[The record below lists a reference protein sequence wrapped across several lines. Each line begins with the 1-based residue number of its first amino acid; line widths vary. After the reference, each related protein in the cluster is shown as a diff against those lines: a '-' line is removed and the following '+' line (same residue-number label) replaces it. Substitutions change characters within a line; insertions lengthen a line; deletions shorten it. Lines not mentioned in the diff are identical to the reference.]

1 MSSTLSFG
9 RRLLL
14 ACTSVVVATFIVPR
28 TLAGCR
34 ANALFDGD
42 VDTQDALA
50 RQVARQVLTHKENHF
65 YHTGA
70 DRFDGQSAIAIYQMA
85 LLGLGQTIL
94 AHPEKRDAY
103 LPAMEAAAD
112 KLVDPATLAYAA
124 RVYGHHACERQGI
137 GPGGGHAYAGYIN
150 MGLGMLRLIHKDT
163 KHAALHDRLTAEL
176 RKELFASATGMIET
190 YPAESWPPDVAVVMG
205 SIGLHALATGFDI
218 RQDVE
223 VWAQRFEKCALHEPS
238 GYLLQR
244 VRTGTC
250 KPVDAPRGSGTAVSS
265 YALGFAHVELSRRLY
280 AAITRNGF
288 IVIAGFGGI
297 REYAPGFAGR
307 GDGNAGPML
316 WGASVGGTGFGL
328 GAARMNG
335 DRDGFTLLYRS
346 AHVAGLPLSKGNE
359 ARFGAG
365 GMLGDAFLLAMLT
378 ARRP

>member
-1 MSSTLSFG
+1 MSSPLTLSFG

-14 ACTSVVVATFIVPR
+14 VCMSVLVTMVIVPR
-28 TLAGCR
+28 TIAGCR
-34 ANALFDGD
+34 ANAFFDGD
-42 VDTQDALA
+42 AAVQDAFARNISRRILA
-50 RQVARQVLTHKENHF
+50 QKDNIF

-70 DRFDGQSAIAIYQMA
+70 DRFDGQSAIAVYQMA
-85 LLGLGQTIL
+85 ILGLGQTIL
-94 AHPEKRDAY
+94 AHPEKRAEY

-112 KLVDPATLAYAA
+112 KLVDPATLSYAA
-124 RVYGHHACERQGI
+124 RVYGHHASDGI
-137 GPGGGHAYAGYIN
+137 GAGGGHAYAGYIN

-176 RKELFASATGMIET
+176 RKELFASPTGLIET
-190 YPAESWPPDVAVVMG
+190 YPDESWPPDVAVVMG
-205 SIGLHALATGFDI
+205 SIGLHALATGLDV
-218 RQDVE
+218 RADVE
-223 VWAQRFEKCALHEPS
+223 SWARRFEKCALHEPS
-238 GYLLQR
+238 GYLYQR

-265 YALGFAHVELSRRLY
+265 YALGFAHPELSGRLY
-280 AAITRNGF
+280 AALSRNGF
-288 IVIAGFGGI
+288 IVVAGFGGI

-346 AHVAGLPLSKGNE
+346 THLAGLPFSKGDE

-365 GMLGDAFLLAMLT
+365 GMLGDALLFAMLT
-378 ARRP
+378 ARRT